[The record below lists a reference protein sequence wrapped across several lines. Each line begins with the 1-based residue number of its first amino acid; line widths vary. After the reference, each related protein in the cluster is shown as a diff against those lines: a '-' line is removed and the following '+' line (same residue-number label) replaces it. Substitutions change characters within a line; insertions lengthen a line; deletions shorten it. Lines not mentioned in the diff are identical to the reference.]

1 VVRNA
6 LRLVASA
13 CWAAAI
19 ALASPADAKRVALVI
34 GNADYRIGPLSNP
47 GNDAAAVATA
57 LQKQLKFDTVVLQ
70 RNLGA
75 DAFRTALRDMAR
87 ASRGADVG
95 VIFFAGHGV
104 EVGGRNFLIPVDAN
118 LAAARDVEL
127 EAIALDTVLAQL
139 DGVTR
144 LKLVI
149 LDACRNNPFALA
161 GAARSVR
168 RGFAAVEPE
177 GNTLVAYAAKDGTTA
192 DDGEGQPNSPFTEAL
207 LKHMV
212 RPGLEIRQLFGYVR
226 DEVIAATGRQQQ
238 PFLYGSLGGQGV
250 FLYPQASAP
259 EAPASLAAPSSA
271 TGPAPTAQ
279 STLTELERAWAAVR
293 TSTDIAVLRA
303 FLQQYGPSNAVYER
317 LAEARI
323 EELKKTPPP
332 SQPPSCGPGTVE
344 KNGVCVARSAPDRGS
359 ASPKAARPP
368 KRVQRPPPENDKP
381 GMCWTNDRRSA
392 SLVPC
397 SDPRAT
403 MKAY

>member
-6 LRLVASA
+6 FRLMASA
-13 CWAAAI
+13 CWAATI

-75 DAFRTALRDMAR
+75 DAFRAALRDMAR

-95 VIFFAGHGV
+95 VIFFAGHGL

-144 LKLVI
+144 LRLVI

-161 GAARSVR
+161 GATRSVR

-323 EELKKTPPP
+323 EELKKKSPP

-368 KRVQRPPPENDKP
+368 KRVQRPPRENDKP

-403 MKAY
+403 MRAY

>member
-1 VVRNA
+1 MVRNA
-6 LRLVASA
+6 FRLAAAA
-13 CWAAAI
+13 CWVAAVG
-19 ALASPADAKRVALVI
+19 LASPADAKRIALVI

-57 LQKQLKFDTVVLQ
+57 LQTQLKFDTVVLK
-70 RNLGA
+70 RNLDA
-75 DAFRTALRDMAR
+75 DAFRAALREMAR
-87 ASRGADVG
+87 ASRGAELG

-161 GAARSVR
+161 GATRSVR

-192 DDGEGQPNSPFTEAL
+192 DDGEGHPNSPFTGAL
-207 LKHMV
+207 LKHIV

-250 FLYPQASAP
+250 FLYPQTTAP
-259 EAPASLAAPSSA
+259 ESSPSPPASGMAPAPYSL
-271 TGPAPTAQ
+271 
-279 STLTELERAWAAVR
+279 LTEAERAWAAVR
-293 TSTDIAVLRA
+293 NSTDIAVLQA
-303 FLQQYGPSNAVYER
+303 FRQQYGPSNAVYER

-323 EELKKTPPP
+323 EELKRK
-332 SQPPSCGPGTVE
+332 SQPASPASCGPGTIE
-344 KNGVCVARSAPDRGS
+344 KNGVCVARSAPDRGN

-368 KRVQRPPPENDKP
+368 KRAQRQPREEDKP
-381 GMCWTNDRRSA
+381 STCWSNDRRGPA
-392 SLVPC
+392 LVPC

-403 MKAY
+403 TKAY

>member
-1 VVRNA
+1 MVRNGFCLMA
-6 LRLVASA
+6 AA
-13 CWAAAI
+13 WCWAAAI
-19 ALASPADAKRVALVI
+19 ALATPAEARRVALVI
-34 GNADYRIGPLSNP
+34 GNADYGIGPLANP
-47 GNDAAAVATA
+47 GNDAAAIATA
-57 LQKQLKFDTVVLQ
+57 LQKQLKFDTVVLK

-75 DAFRTALRDMAR
+75 DAFRAALREMAR
-87 ASRGADVG
+87 ASRGAELG

-104 EVGGRNFLIPVDAN
+104 EVGGRNFLIPVDAS

-161 GAARSVR
+161 GATRSVR

-207 LKHMV
+207 LKHIV

-250 FLYPQASAP
+250 FLYPQTAAPESPASSPASAP
-259 EAPASLAAPSSA
+259 L
-271 TGPAPTAQ
+271 
-279 STLTELERAWAAVR
+279 STLTEAERAWAAVR
-293 TSTDIAVLRA
+293 NSTDIAVLQA
-303 FLQQYGPSNAVYER
+303 FRQQYGPSNAVYER

-323 EELKKTPPP
+323 EELKKK
-332 SQPPSCGPGTVE
+332 SQPAPPASCGPGTIE
-344 KNGVCVARSAPDRGS
+344 KNGVCVARPAPDRGN

-368 KRVQRPPPENDKP
+368 KRAQRQPREDEKP
-381 GMCWTNDRRSA
+381 GMCWSNDRRGPA
-392 SLVPC
+392 LVPC

-403 MKAY
+403 TKAY